1 MIDIEIDNT
10 GDFVLR
16 ERFKFP
22 SLKLSWTINKTEALK
37 LSFDVGRN
45 MNDPPENIG
54 LKLNLKIRNK
64 IDTDVYSTV
73 RKERELRQRI
83 LVLLR
88 TELGELIN
96 APNYGTKLIQ
106 QKHRDITD
114 ESVIKEVHDIVF
126 DAVSDHLNEP
136 RVIIR
141 RKKNDTPFAC
151 QNLNVY
157 IYNGRKEIYDFELGG
172 I

>member
-1 MIDIEIDNT
+1 MIDIEIDNG

-22 SLKLSWTINKTEALK
+22 SLKLSWAINKTEALK
-37 LSFDVGRN
+37 LSFDIGRN
-45 MNDPPENIG
+45 MNDPSENNG
-54 LKLNLKIRNK
+54 LKISFKIQNK
-64 IDTDVYSTV
+64 INTDICSTV

-96 APNYGTKLIQ
+96 ASDYGTKLVQ

-114 ESVIKEVHDIVF
+114 ESVIREVHDIIF

-141 RKKNDTPFAC
+141 REKNDTPFSC

-157 IYNGRKEIYDFELGG
+157 IYDGRKEVYDFELGG